1 MELDTSW
8 ITNFERLESEYNI
21 FYKDK
26 VTKISSFSL
35 YINKDNDIVKIKK
48 DKISSMINN
57 TVNKN
62 NLLYQIKNDNIYNN
76 IKYKLISILKFNID
90 IDTLDINNFLRE
102 NTKISDSKLENF
114 HNIESSYLNIV
125 ENINDV
131 RFNDTI
137 NIFQDINAIFFIYY
151 NNLESNQN
159 QNYASHKINTKRVY
173 MNYKKQRKTKRK

>member
-8 ITNFERLESEYNI
+8 ITNFEQLEKEYNI

-26 VTKISSFSL
+26 VTKISSFSI
-35 YINKDNDIVKIKK
+35 YINRDNDIVKIKK
-48 DKISSMINN
+48 DKITNMINN

-62 NLLYQIKNDNIYNN
+62 NILYQIKNNNTYNY
-76 IKYKLISILKFNID
+76 IKYKLISILKYNID

-102 NTKISDSKLENF
+102 NTEISNSKLENF
-114 HNIESSYLNIV
+114 NNIQSSYLNIV
-125 ENINDV
+125 ENINDI
-131 RFNDTI
+131 RFKNTI

-159 QNYASHKINTKRVY
+159 QNHTNRTMNTKKVY
-173 MNYKKQRKTKRK
+173 INYKKKRKTKRK